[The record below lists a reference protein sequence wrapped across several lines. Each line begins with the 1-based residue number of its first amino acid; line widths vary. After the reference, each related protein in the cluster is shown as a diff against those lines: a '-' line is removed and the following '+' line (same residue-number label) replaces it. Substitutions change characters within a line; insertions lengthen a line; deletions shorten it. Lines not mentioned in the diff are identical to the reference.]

1 MAMDEGIITNLI
13 LSDYKEKGLYLLFK
27 DSTRLILTKSNIEKT
42 AAEYWSNPSK
52 IPQAVKQTV
61 EFQRCSFCPLK
72 NRDDFCDALRPILP
86 FLDVVDKYV
95 SIDEVTAIYKGEEK
109 ELLRVSYTTMQ
120 EALKYLSILSLP
132 QYCQI
137 GRKYWK
143 YFYGAIPLMNP
154 KEIAGRG
161 YLNAY
166 WLHDGNRDKIIN
178 TFETFREDI
187 TATSQNQVKRL
198 SLICK
203 NDAFLNAFVNTQV
216 ITEFLNMDIEK
227 ITKESFEKFE
237 SEIYK

>member
-1 MAMDEGIITNLI
+1 MAMDEGIITNFRLA
-13 LSDYKEKGLYLLFK
+13 DYKEKGLYLLLR

-42 AAEYWSNPSK
+42 TAEYWGNPSK

-61 EFQRCSFCPLK
+61 EFLRCPFCPLK
-72 NRDDFCDALRPILP
+72 NRNDFCDALRPILP

-109 ELLRVSYTTMQ
+109 ELLRIAHTTMQ
-120 EALKYLSILSLP
+120 EALKYVSILSLT
-132 QYCQI
+132 QYCQA

-143 YFYGAIPLMNP
+143 YFYGVIPLMSP
-154 KEIAGRG
+154 KEIAGRE

-166 WLHDGNRDKIIN
+166 WLHDGNRDKIIKV
-178 TFETFREDI
+178 FETFREDI
-187 TATSQNQVKRL
+187 TATSRNQVKRL